1 MLRKGSR
8 NAIIGGFRSW
18 ERTQSDQERDFLLL
32 KKRGKQE
39 GQALSLFPFFY
50 ITINQ
55 YPIFIYEIPKQ
66 VNI

>member
-32 KKRGKQE
+32 KKRGKKE
-39 GQALSLFPFFY
+39 GQALSLYFLFLYNYQSVSY
-50 ITINQ
+50 I
-55 YPIFIYEIPKQ
+55 YL
-66 VNI
+66 